1 MIINCVHT
9 QFLAKF
15 SNEINKMRTLH
26 KNFNCRLICRNL
38 FIMAAAVSERSSL
51 NSNSSAPKSML
62 QKRQSQSMR
71 EFTTTRSSRRLTHV

>member
-9 QFLAKF
+9 QFLANF
-15 SNEINKMRTLH
+15 SKEINKMRTLH
-26 KNFNCRLICRNL
+26 KNFNCRLIYRNL

-62 QKRQSQSMR
+62 QKFEDKVNQC
-71 EFTTTRSSRRLTHV
+71 ENLPLHAAADD